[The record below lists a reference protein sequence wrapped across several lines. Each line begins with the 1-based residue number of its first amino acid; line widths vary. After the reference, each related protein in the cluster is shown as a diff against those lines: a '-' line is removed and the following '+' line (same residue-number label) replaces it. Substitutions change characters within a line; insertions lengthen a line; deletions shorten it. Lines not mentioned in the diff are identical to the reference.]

1 MQVKWT
7 SEGNLVVNGA
17 ETQVN
22 LADEEVL
29 TEMQVKLGLNELME
43 QGDF

>member
-1 MQVKWT
+1 MSIKWT
-7 SEGNLVVNGA
+7 AEGNLVVNGA

-22 LADEEVL
+22 LADEEVF
-29 TEMQVKLGLNELME
+29 TDTQVKLGLNELME

>member
-1 MQVKWT
+1 MITWT
-7 SEGNLVVNGA
+7 IEGNLVVNGA

-29 TEMQVKLGLNELME
+29 TDEQLRLGMEKLIE
-43 QGDF
+43 QGEF